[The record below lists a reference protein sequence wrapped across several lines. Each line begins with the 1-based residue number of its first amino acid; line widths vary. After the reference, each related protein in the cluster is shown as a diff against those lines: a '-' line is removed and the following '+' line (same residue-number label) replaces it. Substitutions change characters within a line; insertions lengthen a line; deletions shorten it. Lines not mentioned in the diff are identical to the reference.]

1 MSVLDFSRLPGYEL
15 QFHVQQLASQYVE
28 CIDDDRLEEWPAF
41 FTEQCLYEV
50 MSRENEDRGLASA
63 AIHCD
68 SRGMLHDRV
77 VALRHANIYAKHQY
91 RHLVSNLVVHAVTAT
106 GVALQSNYAV
116 LQTLVNGDTHI
127 YSAGRYLDRVVS
139 TPEGLKFAQRRV
151 IFDTYRIPNLMVTPL

>member
-1 MSVLDFSRLPGYEL
+1 MTVLDFSRLPGYEL
-15 QFHVQQLASQYVE
+15 QFHVQQLAHQYVE
-28 CIDDDRLEEWPAF
+28 CIDDDRLEQWPEF

-63 AIHCD
+63 AIYCD
-68 SRGMLHDRV
+68 SRGMLQDRV

-91 RHLVSNLVVHAVTAT
+91 RHLVSNLVVHAVKAAE
-106 GVALQSNYAV
+106 VAVQSNYAV
-116 LQTLVNGDTHI
+116 LQTLLNGDTHI
-127 YSAGRYLDRVVS
+127 YSAGRCLDRVVA